1 MKSNVSRT
9 VYLNGEFI
17 AEEDAK
23 ISVFDRGFLF
33 ADGVYE
39 VTTVIQGKMIDFD
52 SHLIRLRRSLNEI
65 DMMPACSDQELL
77 TIHRELIKLNSL
89 KEGLIYMQV
98 TRGVADRDF
107 HFPDQDTKPS
117 IVLFTQSRNIVD
129 THLARN
135 GAKVITVDD
144 LRWGRRDIKT
154 VQLLY
159 PSMAKM
165 EAKNR
170 GADDAWFVANGFVNE
185 ATASNTYIITDDNQI
200 ITRHL
205 SNTILHGI
213 TRQAILKCAKR
224 LNLTVEE
231 RPFSIEEALSA
242 KEAFSTGSSSLVQPV
257 IEIDGHK
264 IGTGQPGEITKKIRE
279 TYLEISRSAAI

>member
-89 KEGLIYMQV
+89 KEGLIYM
-98 TRGVADRDF
+98 
-107 HFPDQDTKPS
+107 H
-117 IVLFTQSRNIVD
+117 VLGRFNY
-129 THLARN
+129 TH
-135 GAKVITVDD
+135 
-144 LRWGRRDIKT
+144 
-154 VQLLY
+154 
-159 PSMAKM
+159 
-165 EAKNR
+165 
-170 GADDAWFVANGFVNE
+170 
-185 ATASNTYIITDDNQI
+185 
-200 ITRHL
+200 
-205 SNTILHGI
+205 
-213 TRQAILKCAKR
+213 
-224 LNLTVEE
+224 
-231 RPFSIEEALSA
+231 
-242 KEAFSTGSSSLVQPV
+242 
-257 IEIDGHK
+257 
-264 IGTGQPGEITKKIRE
+264 
-279 TYLEISRSAAI
+279 